1 MRWKVKPIGA
11 QYRKWSLHSNHGV
24 YVQLGVPN
32 IDYEAK
38 YDSDLKDDVF
48 GTISLVLMFNIA
60 Q

>member
-1 MRWKVKPIGA
+1 MKPIGA
-11 QYRKWSLHSNHGV
+11 QYRKWSLRSNHGV